1 MMRRW
6 LLFAPLFLAGCSWL
20 APDYKRPAMPLPAT
34 WRGAAAVARDDRTW
48 WHSYGDPVLDQL
60 VQTALSDSDDIALA
74 GNRLMQARAQY
85 GYAFANQLPML
96 SIAGADAYGQFANGR
111 VSALNQSLHFPN
123 KTSNLGFVGG
133 MLTYELDLWGK
144 NASLSNA
151 AKAGVHAG
159 VYAMDAARLSVVAG
173 VAKLYFSLRA
183 LDEDVALLKQTA
195 QTQDD
200 LLALVQRQ
208 YDVGAT
214 DALTLESV
222 RERRDTVHELLPDM
236 EDQRDRAESA
246 LAVLIGQSPQG
257 IIQNELP
264 RGRNIGDMTVPEAT
278 PSLLSSELLER
289 RPDIAMHEQML
300 MASNFN
306 IGFARAAYFPSI
318 SLASLAGVNNVDI
331 DNLYRA
337 TGRAWTLGAAMA
349 APVLDFGR
357 TESGVR
363 LAKAGKNEQVIL
375 YQQSIRSAFKE
386 VRDAILSQKT
396 AADREGDTTSRVA
409 SDEHRL
415 HLTTLRLENG
425 YASRIDLL
433 TAQAIVQQAQLAQ
446 VSARLQRLNAS
457 VDLYKATGGGFHVPA
472 QKAAVSP

>member
-1 MMRRW
+1 MRNW
-6 LLFAPLFLAGCSWL
+6 LLLAPFLLGGCSWL
-20 APDYKRPAMPLPAT
+20 APDYKRPTMDLPTTWSGSAT
-34 WRGAAAVARDDRTW
+34 VTRDDRTW
-48 WHSYGDPVLDQL
+48 WHGYGDPVLDQL
-60 VQTALSDSDDIALA
+60 VQSALHDSDDIALA

-96 SIAGADAYGQFANGR
+96 SIAGSDAYGKFANGR
-111 VSALNQSLHFPN
+111 VSALDESLHFPN

-159 VYAMDAARLSVVAG
+159 VYAMDAARLSIVAG

-183 LDEDVALLKQTA
+183 LDQNVALLKQTV

-214 DALTLESV
+214 DALTLENV
-222 RERRDTVHELLPDM
+222 RERRDTVHELLPDV

-246 LAVLIGQSPQG
+246 LALLIGQSPQD
-257 IIQNELP
+257 IIQNEVP
-264 RGRNIGDMTVPEAT
+264 RGRPLGEMTLPEAA
-278 PSLLSSELLER
+278 PSLLPSELLER

-318 SLASLAGVNNVDI
+318 SLASLAGVNNIDI

-357 TESGVR
+357 TQNGVR

-386 VRDAILSQKT
+386 VRDALLAQKT

-409 SDEHRL
+409 SDENRL
-415 HLTTLRLENG
+415 RLTTLRLENG
-425 YASRIDLL
+425 YASRIDVL
-433 TAQAIVQQAQLAQ
+433 TAQAIFQQAELAQ
-446 VSARLQRLNAS
+446 VSARLQRLDAS
-457 VDLYKATGGGFHVPA
+457 IDLYKATGGGFKIPA
-472 QKAAVSP
+472 QRAAAAP

>member
-1 MMRRW
+1 MRKW
-6 LLFAPLFLAGCSWL
+6 LFLAPLLLGGCSWL
-20 APDYKRPAMPLPAT
+20 APDYKRPAVPLPAT
-34 WRGAAAVARDDRTW
+34 WKGTSAVTRDDRTW

-60 VQTALSDSDDIALA
+60 VQAALHNSDDIALA

-96 SIAGADAYGQFANGR
+96 SVTGADAYGQFANGR

-123 KTSNLGFVGG
+123 KMSNLGFVGG

-151 AKAGVHAG
+151 AKAGVHAD
-159 VYAMDAARLSVVAG
+159 VYAMDAARLSVIAG

-183 LDEDVALLKQTA
+183 LDGDLAILKDTV

-214 DALTLESV
+214 DALTLEGV
-222 RERRDTVHELLPDM
+222 RERRDAVHELLPDM
-236 EDQRDRAESA
+236 EDQRNRAESA
-246 LAVLIGQSPQG
+246 LAVLIGRSPQD
-257 IIQNELP
+257 IVQCAVP
-264 RGRNIGDMTVPEAT
+264 RGRDIRDLTVPQAS
-278 PSLLSSELLER
+278 PSLLPSELLER

-300 MASNFN
+300 IASNFN
-306 IGFARAAYFPSI
+306 IGFARAAYFPTI
-318 SLASLAGVNNVDI
+318 SLASLAGVNNIDI

-363 LAKAGKNEQVIL
+363 LAKANRNEQVIL

-386 VRDAILSQKT
+386 VRDALLAQQTASERESDTLARETADQK
-396 AADREGDTTSRVA
+396 
-409 SDEHRL
+409 RL
-415 HLTTLRLENG
+415 HLTNLRLDQG
-425 YASRIDLL
+425 YASRIDVL
-433 TAQAIVQQAQLAQ
+433 TAQAVFQQAQL
-446 VSARLQRLNAS
+446 SHMTARLQRLDAS
-457 VDLYKATGGGFHVPA
+457 VDLYKATGGGFHTA
-472 QKAAVSP
+472 MAKTAVSP

>member
-1 MMRRW
+1 MRNW
-6 LLFAPLFLAGCSWL
+6 LLLAPFLLGGCSWL
-20 APDYKRPAMPLPAT
+20 APDYKRPTMDLPTT
-34 WRGAAAVARDDRTW
+34 WSGSAPVTRDDRAW
-48 WHSYGDPVLDQL
+48 WHGYGDPVLDQL
-60 VQTALSDSDDIALA
+60 VQSALHDSDDIALA

-96 SIAGADAYGQFANGR
+96 SIVGSDAYGKFANGR
-111 VSALNQSLHFPN
+111 VSALDESLHFPN

-159 VYAMDAARLSVVAG
+159 AYAMDAARLSIVAG

-183 LDEDVALLKQTA
+183 LDQNVALLKQTV

-214 DALTLESV
+214 DALTLENV
-222 RERRDTVHELLPDM
+222 RERRDTVHELLPDV

-246 LAVLIGQSPQG
+246 LALLIGQSPQD
-257 IIQNELP
+257 IIQNEVP
-264 RGRNIGDMTVPEAT
+264 RGRPLGEMTVPEAA
-278 PSLLSSELLER
+278 PSLLPSELLER

-318 SLASLAGVNNVDI
+318 SLASLAGVNNIDI

-357 TESGVR
+357 TENGVR

-386 VRDAILSQKT
+386 VRDALLAQKT
-396 AADREGDTTSRVA
+396 AAVREGDTTSRVA
-409 SDEHRL
+409 SDENRL

-425 YASRIDLL
+425 YASRIDVL
-433 TAQAIVQQAQLAQ
+433 TAQAIFQQAELAQ
-446 VSARLQRLNAS
+446 VSARLQRLDAS
-457 VDLYKATGGGFHVPA
+457 VDLYKATGGGFKIPA
-472 QKAAVSP
+472 QSAAAAP